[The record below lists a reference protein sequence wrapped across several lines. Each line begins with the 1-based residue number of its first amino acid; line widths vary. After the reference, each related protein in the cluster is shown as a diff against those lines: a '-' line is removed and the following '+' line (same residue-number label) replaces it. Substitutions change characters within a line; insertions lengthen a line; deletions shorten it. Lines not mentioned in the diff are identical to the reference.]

1 MFTTMMKR
9 LAQRARSAR
18 LRSSIAQ
25 FRSNKRGNVAV
36 ITALCCLPLIAAVGC
51 VIDYTTASLVKTKLQ
66 AAADA
71 AALATVSVNSSVITT
86 AKGMSG
92 NGNVS
97 GGSTFATNFFNANLN
112 ASPANVGYTNLT
124 PSATVSVSG
133 TKMTATVSFTAKVP
147 TYFMGV
153 MGFSNTNISGSSTA
167 SYTMPTYINFYL
179 MLDVSGSMSFPSTQ
193 AEQARLM
200 AVNPDNLQGSPG
212 YPQGCQFACHFS
224 AQGACGQNAPSNP
237 YQGPIPST
245 TSATNNGGG
254 YCQGFIISRL
264 GTTPAT
270 IPTPTSP
277 NPNNNITNGNYVNW
291 NNSQVTSCPTDGTT
305 SCIQLRADAVGY
317 AVTTLLS
324 TASAAEQ
331 VSNQYKVGLFPF
343 IQYLYGC
350 TSVTPCSASN
360 AYVPLTTNLTG
371 STITNAAANLAS
383 LLDTGTNSDLGS
395 GGTHFENALAS
406 MNSAIPSSAI
416 GTGAGSSNAVPYIF
430 IVTDGSQDYQTQS
443 TGNWGS
449 QNWSTT
455 SAVPYQN
462 SATTIPPNSVTTTDY
477 CTNIKNRGITIAI
490 LYIPYQ
496 PIADPSTIF
505 NDEDGYANSNI
516 PPVSNNIPTALQK
529 CASPNFYYT
538 ANTPA
543 DINSALLSMFQQ
555 AVNTAHITN

>member
-9 LAQRARSAR
+9 LAQRAQSAR
-18 LRSSIAQ
+18 LRSLIAQ

-36 ITALCCLPLIAAVGC
+36 ITALCALPLIAAVGC

-71 AALATVSVNSSVITT
+71 AALATVSVNSSVVTT

-92 NGNVS
+92 NGTVS

-124 PSATVSVSG
+124 PTATVSLSG

-153 MGFSNTNISGSSTA
+153 MGFSNTSVTGSSTA

-179 MLDVSGSMSFPSTQ
+179 MLDVSGSMSFPSTA

-200 AVNPDNLQGSPG
+200 AVNPDNMQGSPG
-212 YPQGCQFACHFS
+212 YTQGCQFACHFS
-224 AQGACGQNAPSNP
+224 AQGACAQTAADGNP
-237 YQGPIPST
+237 YQGPIPAKGTST
-245 TSATNNGGG
+245 NPGSGG

-264 GTTPAT
+264 GTTP
-270 IPTPTSP
+270 TSFASGT
-277 NPNNNITNGNYVNW
+277 NNSTNGNSVNW
-291 NNSQVTSCPTDGTT
+291 NNTPVTSCSTPGTT

-324 TASAAEQ
+324 TASASEQ
-331 VSNQYKVGLFPF
+331 VTNQYKVGLYPF
-343 IQYLYGC
+343 IQNLY
-350 TSVTPCSASN
+350 SE
-360 AYVPLTTNLTG
+360 VPLTTNLTG

-383 LLDTGTNSDLGS
+383 LLDTGANSNLGS
-395 GGTHFENALAS
+395 GGTHFENALSS
-406 MNSAIPSSAI
+406 MNSLITSV
-416 GTGAGSSNAVPYIF
+416 GTGAGSSNALPYVF
-430 IVTDGSQDYQTQS
+430 IITDGSQDYQTQWA
-443 TGNWGS
+443 GNWSS
-449 QNWSTT
+449 QNWSST

-462 SATTIPPNSVTTTDY
+462 SSATIPPNSVTSTDY

-496 PIADPSTIF
+496 PIQDPSTIF
-505 NDEDGYANSNI
+505 DNEDGYANANI
-516 PPVSNNIPTALQK
+516 PNIPGALQT
-529 CASPNFYYT
+529 CASTNFFYT